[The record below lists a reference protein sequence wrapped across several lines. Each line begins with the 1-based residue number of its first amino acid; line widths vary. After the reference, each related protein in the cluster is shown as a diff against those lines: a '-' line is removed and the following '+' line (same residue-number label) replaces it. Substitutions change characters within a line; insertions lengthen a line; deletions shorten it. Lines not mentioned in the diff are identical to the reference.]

1 MGRHSR
7 KGSAPSAPS
16 VPEAGRQPAAEPA
29 PSGPPP
35 GTGRRRRPATG
46 PDQGG
51 PGPQGYGTPA
61 HGTPLYGT
69 PAHGSPQYGGP
80 AQGTP
85 AHGTPQYGTP
95 AHGTP
100 QYGTPARG
108 TGPYGAPAA
117 PQYRAPARG
126 TAPYGGTAQGTPA
139 HGTPQYGTPTKGAP
153 APVTPA
159 HGTPQYRTPAP
170 GTPAHGTPQYRTPAP
185 GTTAPGTTAPG
196 TPAHGT
202 PQYRTPAPGTPAHGT
217 PMHATLGTPAHGVPV
232 LGGSVRGGHPQHDE
246 EGGPRPVPVGR
257 RHGATRTVAPE
268 QGESQAPFIP
278 GPRHEGEAEEPQAAP
293 GRSGIGRTLTGVA
306 AAAVA
311 TVLAV
316 VVAGQVADRDEAPP
330 AARAAGEPAERPSD
344 DTSASR
350 SDDRAVPSKPAPAVV
365 PPTYEQLMT
374 RQFPIDPKL
383 KGSGEFEAVP
393 GLAKA
398 PGKGRLIRYR
408 VDVEKGIG
416 LDPKL
421 FADAVQKT
429 LNDRRSWAGRGEMTF
444 ERISG
449 GEPEFVITLASPGTT
464 GEWCKKSGL
473 DTTVDN
479 VSCDSA
485 STDRVMINAF
495 RWAQGSLTFG
505 PKAMYAYRQM
515 LINHEVGHRLGHGHV
530 SCRTPGALAPV
541 MQQQT
546 KSLDI
551 DGIKCLPNPWVYP
564 TS

>member
-7 KGSAPSAPS
+7 KGSAPPVADTGQQAGAGTGQGA
-16 VPEAGRQPAAEPA
+16 VPA
-29 PSGPPP
+29 GPPP
-35 GTGRRRRPATG
+35 GTGRRRRSTG
-46 PDQGG
+46 GDGQEAA
-51 PGPQGYGTPA
+51 GPQGYGTPA
-61 HGTPLYGT
+61 HGTPVY
-69 PAHGSPQYGGP
+69 
-80 AQGTP
+80 GTP

-100 QYGTPARG
+100 QYGTPA
-108 TGPYGAPAA
+108 
-117 PQYRAPARG
+117 
-126 TAPYGGTAQGTPA
+126 
-139 HGTPQYGTPTKGAP
+139 HGTPQYGTP
-153 APVTPA
+153 A
-159 HGTPQYRTPAP
+159 HGTPMYGTPAQGSP
-170 GTPAHGTPQYRTPAP
+170 RYGAPAQGAPPYGAPARGAGRFGASTPVAPVQGAPAYGTPRHGTPAHGTPAYA
-185 GTTAPGTTAPG
+185 GGASD

-202 PQYRTPAPGTPAHGT
+202 P
-217 PMHATLGTPAHGVPV
+217 GTPAHGVPV
-232 LGGSVRGGHPQHDE
+232 HGASVRGGHPQHE
-246 EGGPRPVPVGR
+246 ETSAPRPGSSGP
-257 RHGATRTVAPE
+257 RHGARRTAATE
-268 QGESQAPFIP
+268 QADPQAPFIP
-278 GPRHEGEAEEPQAAP
+278 GPRRESAVGDPETEAPA
-293 GRSGIGRTLTGVA
+293 GGGGLGRTLTGVA

-330 AARAAGEPAERPSD
+330 VARAAEKPAERPTD

-350 SDDRAVPSKPAPAVV
+350 SDDRTVPSKPAPAVT

-398 PGKGRLIRYR
+398 PGKGELIRYR
-408 VDVEKGIG
+408 IDVEKGLG

-429 LNDRRSWAGRGEMTF
+429 LNDKRSWAGQGEMTF
-444 ERISG
+444 ERISSG
-449 GEPEFVITLASPGTT
+449 DPKFVITLASPGTT
-464 GEWCKKSGL
+464 GAWCAKSGL

-485 STDRVMINAF
+485 STQRVMINAF
-495 RWAQGSLTFG
+495 RWAQGSSTFG

-530 SCRTPGALAPV
+530 SCQTAGALAPV

-546 KSLDI
+546 KSLNV
-551 DGIKCLPNPWVYP
+551 DGIKCRPNPWVYP
-564 TS
+564 KS

>member
-7 KGSAPSAPS
+7 KGSAPSVADTGQQ
-16 VPEAGRQPAAEPA
+16 AGAGTGTGPGASPA
-29 PSGPPP
+29 GPPP
-35 GTGRRRRPATG
+35 GTGRRRRTTTTA
-46 PDQGG
+46 GG
-51 PGPQGYGTPA
+51 GQDTTGPQGYGTPA
-61 HGTPLYGT
+61 HGTPMYGT
-69 PAHGSPQYGGP
+69 PAQGTPQYGTPTQGAP
-80 AQGTP
+80 RQGAPVQGAPRHGTP

-95 AHGTP
+95 GQGAP
-100 QYGTPARG
+100 RP
-108 TGPYGAPAA
+108 GAPAQGA
-117 PQYRAPARG
+117 PRH
-126 TAPYGGTAQGTPA
+126 GTPA
-139 HGTPQYGTPTKGAP
+139 HGTPQYGAPAQGAP
-153 APVTPA
+153 GRGAAGYGGPRHATPA
-159 HGTPQYRTPAP
+159 HGTPAYPGAP
-170 GTPAHGTPQYRTPAP
+170 GTPAHGVPAY
-185 GTTAPGTTAPG
+185 GAA
-196 TPAHGT
+196 
-202 PQYRTPAPGTPAHGT
+202 
-217 PMHATLGTPAHGVPV
+217 
-232 LGGSVRGGHPQHDE
+232 VRGGHPQHDE
-246 EGGPRPVPVGR
+246 TSAPRPASYGPR
-257 RHGATRTVAPE
+257 GATARAAAPE
-268 QGESQAPFIP
+268 QDAAEASFVPAPRREVADGSP
-278 GPRHEGEAEEPQAAP
+278 DPEAPASRGGL
-293 GRSGIGRTLTGVA
+293 GRALAGIA

-316 VVAGQVADRDEAPP
+316 VVTGQVTGRGESP
-330 AARAAGEPAERPSD
+330 AAAHAAGKPAERPAD

-350 SDDRAVPSKPAPAVV
+350 SDDRPVPAKPAPAAA

-429 LNDRRSWAGRGEMTF
+429 LNDKRSWAGRGEMTF
-444 ERISG
+444 ERISS

-464 GEWCKKSGL
+464 GAWCAKSGL

-485 STDRVMINAF
+485 STQRVMINAF
-495 RWAQGSLTFG
+495 RWAKGSDTFG
-505 PKAMYAYRQM
+505 PKAMHAYRQM

-530 SCRTPGALAPV
+530 NCSTPGALAPV

-551 DGIKCLPNPWVYP
+551 DGIKCRPNPWVYP
-564 TS
+564 AS

>member
-1 MGRHSR
+1 M
-7 KGSAPSAPS
+7 
-16 VPEAGRQPAAEPA
+16 
-29 PSGPPP
+29 
-35 GTGRRRRPATG
+35 
-46 PDQGG
+46 
-51 PGPQGYGTPA
+51 
-61 HGTPLYGT
+61 
-69 PAHGSPQYGGP
+69 
-80 AQGTP
+80 
-85 AHGTPQYGTP
+85 
-95 AHGTP
+95 
-100 QYGTPARG
+100 
-108 TGPYGAPAA
+108 
-117 PQYRAPARG
+117 
-126 TAPYGGTAQGTPA
+126 
-139 HGTPQYGTPTKGAP
+139 
-153 APVTPA
+153 
-159 HGTPQYRTPAP
+159 
-170 GTPAHGTPQYRTPAP
+170 
-185 GTTAPGTTAPG
+185 
-196 TPAHGT
+196 
-202 PQYRTPAPGTPAHGT
+202 
-217 PMHATLGTPAHGVPV
+217 
-232 LGGSVRGGHPQHDE
+232 RGGHPQHDE
-246 EGGPRPVPVGR
+246 AFGPRPAPVGP
-257 RHGATRTVAPE
+257 RHGAARTVAPE
-268 QGESQAPFIP
+268 QDDSQAPFIP
-278 GPRHEGEAEEPQAAP
+278 GPRRESESDEPETAV
-293 GRSGIGRTLTGVA
+293 GRGGLGRALTGVA

-316 VVAGQVADRDEAPP
+316 VVAGQVADRDEEPP
-330 AARAAGEPAERPSD
+330 VTRAAGEPAERPSD

-350 SDDRAVPSKPAPAVV
+350 SDDRTVPSKPAPAVT

-383 KGSGEFEAVP
+383 KGSGDFEAVP

-429 LNDRRSWAGRGEMTF
+429 LNDKRSWAGQGEMTF
-444 ERISG
+444 ERISS

-485 STDRVMINAF
+485 STQRVMINAF
-495 RWAQGSLTFG
+495 RWAQGSVTFG

-551 DGIKCLPNPWVYP
+551 DGIKCRPNPWVYP